1 MSSKIRFALPL
12 LFIIITII
20 VLGCSSP
27 EEQGFTL
34 KDVQGIGY
42 QAEEDITKQYWK
54 YDDLLEAWDGNIAV
68 NGKSQYLGVLI
79 FKGITIEGYPLT
91 NIRMKSGSIDNIA
104 VACEDQSVCNYVTD
118 KLNSNKTNN

>member
-34 KDVQGIGY
+34 KDVQDIGY

-54 YDDLLEAWDGNIAV
+54 YDDKKEQMSV
-68 NGKSQYLGVLI
+68 N
-79 FKGITIEGYPLT
+79 YPKK
-91 NIRMKSGSIDNIA
+91 ISDF
-104 VACEDQSVCNYVTD
+104 
-118 KLNSNKTNN
+118 SNFPQCWYIIPKWL